1 MKTKRFYSYLLAAF
15 CCLCAV
21 FALTSCHPDDE
32 EDDNNGNDHGSKTKI
47 EYIEFKEP
55 CLNKYA
61 TRDEVKAWMA
71 INMPEYEICVD
82 IESALNY
89 AIANKPINNVIYSF
103 YNGRLLASS
112 CSGAYKYEKVVDFL
126 CAKYGERETESITMD
141 HGVTYESYEYH
152 PNIEEFDWISL
163 HYIHGKLDVAD
174 VLYDEVHVSFYF

>member
-1 MKTKRFYSYLLAAF
+1 MKTKRFYSYLLAACSVMAAF
-15 CCLCAV
+15 TM
-21 FALTSCHPDDE
+21 FSCSDPNE
-32 EDDNNGNDHGSKTKI
+32 EDLEEKEKEKDKNKI
-47 EYIEFKEP
+47 EYIDFKEP
-55 CLNKYA
+55 CLNKFA